1 MSIQKNDDQIP
12 SIDEAVVHLLQ
23 SLSLEEGAL
32 GQLLLTEAE
41 KAKAFVGKDKN
52 FPTHPTPKEIVDYNS
67 SVVQILDS
75 MLMAEWLL
83 LKKLNMVV
91 HMEFQAQTR
100 DPAVKTSA
108 LITKQN
114 DIGEELDSD
123 SNEFDY

>member
-1 MSIQKNDDQIP
+1 MSIRNEDDRIP
-12 SIDEAVVHLLQ
+12 TIDEAVAHLLQ

-41 KAKAFVGKDKN
+41 KAMAFVGKDKN
-52 FPTHPTPKEIVDYNS
+52 FPSHPTPKEIVDYNS

-91 HMEFQAQTR
+91 HMEFLAPTR
-100 DPAVKTSA
+100 SSA
-108 LITKQN
+108 SKIPNKGQKWSKGDVFDTTGN
-114 DIGEELDSD
+114 DLD
-123 SNEFDY
+123 Y